1 MGNTYRLV
9 LVPQY
14 FMCGIPIWLSAI
26 AVRDHSIWLALFAIV
41 TLLMLLCVTPICRGR
56 ESLFTFLILTAMG
69 FPVNIRVI
77 AYLWADEFLGDPFW
91 LSGILWSIVIMGIL
105 TSIEQI
111 VIGTIVRALWPRQFR
126 TRSARITTE

>member
-9 LVPQY
+9 LVPQF

-56 ESLFTFLILTAMG
+56 ESLFTFLILAAMG

-77 AYLWADEFLGDPFW
+77 TYLWVHEFLENQFL

-111 VIGTIVRALWPRQFR
+111 VVGTLVRAFGPGNSGLAPQ
-126 TRSARITTE
+126 E